1 MSEPNSI
8 LDQTCQ
14 WESETALLESTQA
27 TLEWDERTGMPSDAG
42 PYRAEQITY
51 LSGLIHQRRTDST
64 QADRID
70 SLVQLAQGQPEESD
84 LVVTARYLKR
94 NLSRR
99 QKLPL
104 ELVQA
109 MTKAVVLGQQ
119 SWSQARKAQSF
130 KDFLPSLKTIVK
142 LKREEAQL
150 LAIDGSAYNGLLD
163 EYEEGANEA
172 HLQVMFAELRKQLV
186 PIVAE
191 AAEATRVRGSIFTQ
205 PSIPIAQQRTFNQI
219 VAKEVG
225 FNFEAGRLDET
236 DHPFCT
242 TLGPRDCRILTR
254 YFENDLLSSLFSTL
268 HEAGHGMY
276 EQGLPA
282 NHFGLPLGSYAS
294 LGIHESQSRLWENAV
309 GRSLPFWQWCT
320 PLLKKHFTGF
330 FTQAD
335 ADTIYRYTNS
345 VSPSLIRVES
355 DEATYNLH
363 IAIRFELEQ
372 KLISGVLEPSDL
384 PEAWNAAYLEYLG
397 IKPSHH
403 AEGCLQDVHWSAGLF
418 GYFPT
423 YTLGN
428 LIAAQWMEAI
438 KESLGDLGEL
448 HRQGDFQP
456 LLDWLRTNVHQHG
469 KRYTPGHLVERV
481 TGRPLSAIPF
491 VKYLT
496 RKLTD
501 TGLLAG

>member
-1 MSEPNSI
+1 
-8 LDQTCQ
+8 
-14 WESETALLESTQA
+14 
-27 TLEWDERTGMPSDAG
+27 
-42 PYRAEQITY
+42 
-51 LSGLIHQRRTDST
+51 
-64 QADRID
+64 
-70 SLVQLAQGQPEESD
+70 
-84 LVVTARYLKR
+84 
-94 NLSRR
+94 
-99 QKLPL
+99 
-104 ELVQA
+104 
-109 MTKAVVLGQQ
+109 
-119 SWSQARKAQSF
+119 
-130 KDFLPSLKTIVK
+130 
-142 LKREEAQL
+142 
-150 LAIDGSAYNGLLD
+150 
-163 EYEEGANEA
+163 
-172 HLQVMFAELRKQLV
+172 
-186 PIVAE
+186 
-191 AAEATRVRGSIFTQ
+191 
-205 PSIPIAQQRTFNQI
+205 
-219 VAKEVG
+219 
-225 FNFEAGRLDET
+225 
-236 DHPFCT
+236 
-242 TLGPRDCRILTR
+242 
-254 YFENDLLSSLFSTL
+254 
-268 HEAGHGMY
+268 MY

-320 PLLKKHFTGF
+320 PLLKKHFAGF